1 MTHSWP
7 SQQPSGG
14 GQAQRFPYKEAK
26 QHTTQQ
32 PWGDVQQL
40 RMTHPHVAP
49 HKSMLADDLKL
60 SSDEEDADKGHEQ
73 SASWTG
79 NNSLSEQHTHTH
91 GGRVRRS
98 SSDSS
103 GSNSSGSD
111 SSSESEEESSSH
123 RSRSPSPETHS
134 DPGTPTDTQSLSCT
148 EETDHPSTTQWQLDK
163 WLKKVRKKSFS
174 WDQDSSNRDHAQR
187 ATEHSS
193 PSPDPHGAPSPA
205 RFWGTREDYSPSQ
218 SPVRSLHQES
228 IRPLKRPSLTI
239 SPSHRPKIRI
249 APAPSIEPKSKLRH
263 SSSPQPPLQHSSR
276 PKPTQSQSVPTPKN
290 TAKAAPALSTELS
303 HRPRPRPSPNSSPRL
318 HSRSNLK
325 HNPILALKTSQ
336 HPSTSGQRPKESSR
350 LSHNSNSNHRPKFG
364 PGLTTSL
371 STSPS
376 PTPGAKTLPATDPSR
391 ETSSRIGDSSKSST
405 KPHSRPISKA
415 GSGPSSRSSP
425 SPRPKVKSREA
436 PSPHTKPPQRKP
448 QSRERE
454 RESSEEEEEEDVEE
468 RKRRREER
476 EREEKRRRRKKQ
488 PQQQRGEWQA
498 VQPKQ
503 RPHTNSERHRN
514 PIDPQRHGTKK
525 KRRRKSEEEDR
536 ESQPDPSLP
545 PSPSSP
551 TPVIPPTDSS
561 SSSSSSSESDSEPSL
576 PPNVAKVPADST
588 SSQRPIPRRGHQGPG
603 RPADSRPGVLYP
615 RGTATSNQGQG
626 PQSQGKQKLY
636 TLVPFGRSEQAPA
649 SHRGLRNLVVQ
660 LDLSLLNRVPDTTT
674 DTPAFHKHPSSS
686 SSSSSSKQ
694 KEAMRH
700 LYTPET
706 EGGDSRRKR
715 KSENGVQH
723 HRESKRRNSHTNGP
737 SAHTESTA
745 NRRLDPHSDARHNG
759 FLEDYLDSKR
769 PLSPLS
775 PLSDTPDPTKPPII
789 TQPPEQHYTNSEMP
803 RTHAKMEVECVG
815 VSGQPPPKCESW
827 GPPLRRAGSQRGTV
841 LNHEPPHH
849 AEYYMHEAKR
859 MKHRADAMVDKLGK
873 AVNYVDAAL
882 SFMECGKAMEEGP
895 LEAKSPYTMYTE
907 TVELIRYAMRLK
919 NHSGPGARQEDK
931 QLAVLC
937 FQCLALLYW
946 QMFRLKK
953 DNAMK
958 YSKALLDYFKYSKAL
973 LDYFKSSPKVP
984 TTPPIWSDSGKG
996 TGGPPSSLSPSPSAL
1011 TLGSSPSSLIS
1022 IPQRIHQMA
1031 ANHLNIT
1038 NNVLYSYEYW
1048 ELAESLARDNNE
1060 FFNYLNTLSGP
1071 LTLHSSIAHAVQYTR
1086 QALQWIRISANVSV
1100 SMSGDGQRKRD
1111 SDDNGWASRGGYM
1124 AAKVSKLDEQFKLDV
1139 PRERQKDGACSS
1151 IFTGVAIYVNGYTE
1165 PSADELRRLM
1175 MLHGGQFHV
1184 YYSRSKTTHIITT
1197 NLPNSKIQELMDQKA
1212 VRPEWITDSI
1222 KAGHLLSYLQY
1233 QLYAKQK
1240 GLSFPSVC
1248 VHQGQ
1253 EAAGPIHG
1261 HLQPSH
1267 SLAVPS
1273 LNNHNPAPSLGLP
1286 LSRHHTPTSSHSHL
1300 HTDNLHPQPI
1310 HHLNPQPSRSQP
1322 SHLTPGPSLLR
1333 PFSSNH
1339 LYSDPGHITH
1349 HIPIHGQP
1357 KLGCIQP
1364 SPSAYTHPQTPGPI
1378 PANPSQEHLKPGQAQ
1393 PPSSLYFSSHLQ
1405 NSYRELDLRLNGSL
1419 LTSYDKTESAKMNGV
1434 QEVGGEDP
1442 CPVKTPRGVKDPP
1455 LTNGHAH
1462 PVNVALKPLVL
1473 SPNLTRPTP
1482 SPDRGLPHTPQSIP
1496 PHPDNKSTG
1505 VSVYLHL
1512 SSPPSKP
1519 PIQHDTPRLPQSP
1532 PNTPIPP
1539 PVSHHRHHAQPANEQ
1554 RRKPPPPTYQ
1564 EATAASA
1571 SRPLDLPPPKPCQ
1584 SDSPPEKPLP
1594 PANPNPSPS
1603 TVCLNGRHHNAF
1615 TSNPTPLE
1623 TNSLSVNPIPSNDA
1637 PPHRD
1642 QQSAKVKTGG
1652 IISEFYS
1659 HSRLHHIST
1668 WRSEF
1673 SEYVNTLQSRRRTP
1687 GGTTFPGRDR
1697 LRRQR
1702 REGSAAAPGPQSCI
1716 LHVDMDCFFV
1726 SVGIIH
1732 RPDLKGKTVAVTSNR
1747 GPGRVVQRP
1756 GVDRQPELQYYQKK
1770 YSYPAVSERKYG
1782 DLEEMTSSETESHI
1796 SHGNSVDQDTAAL
1809 SMAEI
1814 ASCSYEARQAGVRNG
1829 MFFGQAKQLCPSL
1842 QSVPY
1847 DFQAYKEVA
1856 LAMYETL
1863 ASYSHDIEALS
1874 CDEALV
1880 DSSALLAELSVT
1892 PDELASAI
1900 RADVRER
1907 TGCSASVG
1915 MGSNILLARMAT
1927 RKAKPNGQ
1935 YLLRSEEVDDFIRDQ
1950 TVTSL
1955 PGVGRSMGGKLASLG
1970 VRSCGDLQ
1978 QVSLQQLQKEFG
1990 PRTGQTLFRFCRG
2003 LDDRPVR
2010 SEKERKSVSAE
2021 MNYNI
2026 RFTQVDEVES
2036 FLTNLAMEV
2045 QKRLQGAGL
2054 RGRRVTLKVMVRK
2067 AGAPVEPSKYGGH
2080 GICDNLARSV
2090 TLAQLTDSGHL
2101 IASEVIKLFHTMR
2114 LEVQDLRGVGL
2125 QVQLLE
2131 GARSTPQDPSGPRTR
2146 SVRDMLLAECPPAQ
2160 HNHTDSL
2167 LNTPITDTCI
2177 SQENS
2182 FLPES
2187 CPPSPLPALHRLL
2200 SQSQG
2205 RPQHRGPPSLPG
2217 GPVSVGGLACR
2228 VERTGTLVLQI
2239 PNQPGQ
2245 TGSTGIILELPDF
2258 SQVDPEV
2265 FAALPRELQEE
2276 LHSAYGRRENAQAQ
2290 GIMDQRNPLLHLKQV
2305 GVGRMKRRYKKN
2317 ANASPAKKGPSPLK
2331 RPRPPGNSP
2340 AKALPHALRSRDV
2353 PNGLKLENGPST
2365 SSLKQDDPET
2375 LSKFTPRPE
2384 PTLAG
2389 ACDFTD
2395 IRTLLR
2401 EWVTTISDP
2410 MEEDILQVVK
2420 YCTDLID
2427 DKDLEKLDLI
2437 IKYMKRLMQQSVES
2451 VWSMAFDFILDNV
2464 QMVTGLGHSC
2474 SPWLP
2479 QPCNRSH
2486 TKTSCAHPEWSIG
2499 SHFGPLQQLHSFG
2512 GSFIRVD

>member
-1 MTHSWP
+1 MEVTGSDRNGCAKDILVDMTHSWP

-14 GQAQRFPYKEAK
+14 GQAQRFPY
-26 QHTTQQ
+26 
-32 PWGDVQQL
+32 
-40 RMTHPHVAP
+40 
-49 HKSMLADDLKL
+49 
-60 SSDEEDADKGHEQ
+60 KGHEQ

-218 SPVRSLHQES
+218 SPVPSPHFNYSPRHSPRPSPGCSPCPSPCPSPSPRHSPIPSPVPSVCPSPCLSPRASRSPSPIPRHPPRSPSPSLTQSSSRHYPQVRSLHQES

-454 RESSEEEEEEDVEE
+454 REGVRQGEKEGKRQGEKQKERKGERKGERRLAEEKLLRRPWIQSSEEEEEEDVEE

-958 YSKALLDYFKYSKAL
+958 YSKALLDYFK
-973 LDYFKSSPKVP
+973 SSPKVP

-996 TGGPPSSLSPSPSAL
+996 TGGPASSLSPSPSAL

-1086 QALQWIRISANVSV
+1086 QALQWIRISANV
-1100 SMSGDGQRKRD
+1100 G
-1111 SDDNGWASRGGYM
+1111 
-1124 AAKVSKLDEQFKLDV
+1124 
-1139 PRERQKDGACSS
+1139 
-1151 IFTGVAIYVNGYTE
+1151 
-1165 PSADELRRLM
+1165 
-1175 MLHGGQFHV
+1175 
-1184 YYSRSKTTHIITT
+1184 
-1197 NLPNSKIQELMDQKA
+1197 
-1212 VRPEWITDSI
+1212 
-1222 KAGHLLSYLQY
+1222 
-1233 QLYAKQK
+1233 
-1240 GLSFPSVC
+1240 
-1248 VHQGQ
+1248 
-1253 EAAGPIHG
+1253 
-1261 HLQPSH
+1261 
-1267 SLAVPS
+1267 
-1273 LNNHNPAPSLGLP
+1273 
-1286 LSRHHTPTSSHSHL
+1286 
-1300 HTDNLHPQPI
+1300 
-1310 HHLNPQPSRSQP
+1310 
-1322 SHLTPGPSLLR
+1322 
-1333 PFSSNH
+1333 
-1339 LYSDPGHITH
+1339 
-1349 HIPIHGQP
+1349 
-1357 KLGCIQP
+1357 
-1364 SPSAYTHPQTPGPI
+1364 
-1378 PANPSQEHLKPGQAQ
+1378 
-1393 PPSSLYFSSHLQ
+1393 
-1405 NSYRELDLRLNGSL
+1405 
-1419 LTSYDKTESAKMNGV
+1419 
-1434 QEVGGEDP
+1434 
-1442 CPVKTPRGVKDPP
+1442 
-1455 LTNGHAH
+1455 
-1462 PVNVALKPLVL
+1462 
-1473 SPNLTRPTP
+1473 
-1482 SPDRGLPHTPQSIP
+1482 
-1496 PHPDNKSTG
+1496 
-1505 VSVYLHL
+1505 
-1512 SSPPSKP
+1512 
-1519 PIQHDTPRLPQSP
+1519 
-1532 PNTPIPP
+1532 
-1539 PVSHHRHHAQPANEQ
+1539 
-1554 RRKPPPPTYQ
+1554 
-1564 EATAASA
+1564 
-1571 SRPLDLPPPKPCQ
+1571 
-1584 SDSPPEKPLP
+1584 
-1594 PANPNPSPS
+1594 
-1603 TVCLNGRHHNAF
+1603 
-1615 TSNPTPLE
+1615 
-1623 TNSLSVNPIPSNDA
+1623 
-1637 PPHRD
+1637 
-1642 QQSAKVKTGG
+1642 
-1652 IISEFYS
+1652 
-1659 HSRLHHIST
+1659 
-1668 WRSEF
+1668 
-1673 SEYVNTLQSRRRTP
+1673 
-1687 GGTTFPGRDR
+1687 
-1697 LRRQR
+1697 
-1702 REGSAAAPGPQSCI
+1702 
-1716 LHVDMDCFFV
+1716 
-1726 SVGIIH
+1726 
-1732 RPDLKGKTVAVTSNR
+1732 
-1747 GPGRVVQRP
+1747 
-1756 GVDRQPELQYYQKK
+1756 
-1770 YSYPAVSERKYG
+1770 
-1782 DLEEMTSSETESHI
+1782 
-1796 SHGNSVDQDTAAL
+1796 
-1809 SMAEI
+1809 
-1814 ASCSYEARQAGVRNG
+1814 
-1829 MFFGQAKQLCPSL
+1829 
-1842 QSVPY
+1842 
-1847 DFQAYKEVA
+1847 
-1856 LAMYETL
+1856 
-1863 ASYSHDIEALS
+1863 
-1874 CDEALV
+1874 
-1880 DSSALLAELSVT
+1880 
-1892 PDELASAI
+1892 
-1900 RADVRER
+1900 
-1907 TGCSASVG
+1907 
-1915 MGSNILLARMAT
+1915 
-1927 RKAKPNGQ
+1927 
-1935 YLLRSEEVDDFIRDQ
+1935 
-1950 TVTSL
+1950 
-1955 PGVGRSMGGKLASLG
+1955 
-1970 VRSCGDLQ
+1970 
-1978 QVSLQQLQKEFG
+1978 
-1990 PRTGQTLFRFCRG
+1990 
-2003 LDDRPVR
+2003 
-2010 SEKERKSVSAE
+2010 
-2021 MNYNI
+2021 
-2026 RFTQVDEVES
+2026 
-2036 FLTNLAMEV
+2036 
-2045 QKRLQGAGL
+2045 
-2054 RGRRVTLKVMVRK
+2054 
-2067 AGAPVEPSKYGGH
+2067 
-2080 GICDNLARSV
+2080 
-2090 TLAQLTDSGHL
+2090 
-2101 IASEVIKLFHTMR
+2101 
-2114 LEVQDLRGVGL
+2114 
-2125 QVQLLE
+2125 
-2131 GARSTPQDPSGPRTR
+2131 
-2146 SVRDMLLAECPPAQ
+2146 
-2160 HNHTDSL
+2160 
-2167 LNTPITDTCI
+2167 
-2177 SQENS
+2177 
-2182 FLPES
+2182 
-2187 CPPSPLPALHRLL
+2187 
-2200 SQSQG
+2200 
-2205 RPQHRGPPSLPG
+2205 
-2217 GPVSVGGLACR
+2217 
-2228 VERTGTLVLQI
+2228 
-2239 PNQPGQ
+2239 
-2245 TGSTGIILELPDF
+2245 
-2258 SQVDPEV
+2258 
-2265 FAALPRELQEE
+2265 
-2276 LHSAYGRRENAQAQ
+2276 
-2290 GIMDQRNPLLHLKQV
+2290 
-2305 GVGRMKRRYKKN
+2305 
-2317 ANASPAKKGPSPLK
+2317 
-2331 RPRPPGNSP
+2331 
-2340 AKALPHALRSRDV
+2340 
-2353 PNGLKLENGPST
+2353 
-2365 SSLKQDDPET
+2365 
-2375 LSKFTPRPE
+2375 
-2384 PTLAG
+2384 
-2389 ACDFTD
+2389 
-2395 IRTLLR
+2395 
-2401 EWVTTISDP
+2401 
-2410 MEEDILQVVK
+2410 
-2420 YCTDLID
+2420 
-2427 DKDLEKLDLI
+2427 
-2437 IKYMKRLMQQSVES
+2437 
-2451 VWSMAFDFILDNV
+2451 
-2464 QMVTGLGHSC
+2464 
-2474 SPWLP
+2474 
-2479 QPCNRSH
+2479 
-2486 TKTSCAHPEWSIG
+2486 
-2499 SHFGPLQQLHSFG
+2499 
-2512 GSFIRVD
+2512 